1 MFMMIKAPNIF
12 KNEETSEN
20 FKKMDKN
27 LNTSYIKVMVN
38 VPLRKI
44 LKF

>member
-1 MFMMIKAPNIF
+1 MMIKGPDIL

-27 LNTSYIKVMVN
+27 LNISYIKVVVN